1 MILNFW
7 KENSQ
12 FWIATTNKQ
21 VADQEIYEKFYGYDY
36 KKENWIGQVI
46 YLDQFQRHFQR
57 ITSQVT
63 EKSILECRQEAIEIV
78 QNNLEKISNLT
89 EQELVFILFPFK
101 HLNQFDFIFKT
112 IHEWLL
118 KDSKIIDFTLLH
130 RFYIDTCKK
139 YFTMDRIKIEKS
151 TPKLFEFDATEICE
165 FYPSNF
171 LVGNQEKIPSAI
183 KKLLKPYQN
192 KSVVVSLSGGVDSM
206 VLLRL
211 CKLLNIKVIA
221 VHILYNNRK
230 TSDQEFQF
238 LANYCHALNVDLFYY
253 SIPWLRRD
261 QIDRSFYETLTRD
274 IRFIVYRLLGEQI
287 PNVFL
292 GHIQDDV
299 VENIITNLAKGQH
312 YHHLAKFTLEEIQ
325 QGVNV
330 CRPFLTVHKQ
340 DIIEMSRLFGV
351 PYLKN
356 TTPEW
361 SNRGKFRNQFYPEL
375 VKQYGSQVDNTLI
388 QSAKIFEEQSH
399 LLQKF
404 VYQPILETFCNN
416 TLTISKVM
424 MTELTTQGWVYIFE
438 NVCYTHFKIQK
449 PSISS
454 VQTFVERIKR
464 KPIGVV
470 QMSKCLQIE
479 IKEQVFYFIVKQTNR
494 H

>member
-7 KENSQ
+7 KENPQ
-12 FWIATTNKQ
+12 FWITVANKEQ
-21 VADQEIYEKFYGYDY
+21 ADQQIYEKFYRYDY
-36 KKENWIGQVI
+36 KIEDWIGQVI

-57 ITSQVT
+57 ITSQIT
-63 EKSILECRQEAIEIV
+63 EKYIFKCRQEAIQIV

-112 IHEWLL
+112 IHENWLS
-118 KDSKIIDFTLLH
+118 KDFKIIDFTLLH

-139 YFTMDRIKIEKS
+139 YFTIDRLTIEKS
-151 TPKLFEFDATEICE
+151 LHETFEFNTSEICE
-165 FYPSNF
+165 YYPSNF
-171 LVGNQEKIPSAI
+171 LVGNQEKIPSVI

-221 VHILYNNRK
+221 LHILYNNRD

-238 LANYCHALNVDLFYY
+238 LANYCHVLNVDLFYY

-261 QIDRSFYETLTRD
+261 QVDRNFYETLTRD
-274 IRFIVYRLLGEQI
+274 IRFMVYRLLRDEI

-312 YHHLAKFTLEEIQ
+312 YHNLAKFSLEEIQ

-330 CRPFLTVHKQ
+330 CRPFLSVTKQ

-375 VKQYGSQVDNTLI
+375 VKQYGSQVDKTLI

-464 KPIGVV
+464 NPMGVV
-470 QMSKCLQIE
+470 QMSKCLRIE
-479 IKEQVFYFIVKQTNR
+479 IKDQVIYFNVKKD
-494 H
+494 